1 MKNSSRNIKK
11 AIIIN
16 AIMKSKKM
24 ELNNAA
30 NKNNIGK
37 TNDIVILIGKLII
50 FFPFSFKVL
59 NLKKT
64 KKTITRNK

>member
-1 MKNSSRNIKK
+1 
-11 AIIIN
+11 
-16 AIMKSKKM
+16 MKSKKM